1 MLASDLMT
9 PDPATVTPKTSVAEV
24 WDVMREADI
33 RHVPVVEDG
42 CLVGMLSDR
51 DLGRLDL
58 VRVLNV
64 EGVDALQQALATPVL
79 SIMQPDVIFVEP
91 DAEAVEVIELLLDH
105 KIGALPVVESG
116 TRNVI
121 GIISYVDVLRALQSR
136 LEED

>member
-9 PDPATVTPKTSVAEV
+9 PEPATVTPKASVAEV

-33 RHVPVVEDG
+33 RHVPVVEG
-42 CLVGMLSDR
+42 GRLVGMLSDR
-51 DLGRLDL
+51 DLARLDL

-79 SIMQPDVIFVEP
+79 GVMQPDVIFVEP
-91 DAEAVEVIELLLDH
+91 DAEAVEVIDLLLDH
-105 KIGALPVVESG
+105 KIGALPVVETG

-121 GIISYVDVLRALQSR
+121 GIISYVDVLRALQGR